1 MAFLTS
7 AWFAALEER
16 LSAAP
21 SGSGDRIGI
30 GQVITGGPDGDVS
43 YTIVVG
49 GGEPA
54 RLERDTVA
62 GAAVTLI
69 EDYATAAAIA
79 AGEPAAGALGDGQIK
94 VRGDAN
100 ALVAAY
106 DLLAALQASE
116 TTD

>member
-1 MAFLTS
+1 VTFLTS

-16 LSAAP
+16 LATAP
-21 SGSGDRIGI
+21 ARTGERIGI

-43 YTIVVG
+43 YTIVIG
-49 GGEPA
+49 GDAPA
-54 RLERDTVA
+54 HIERGTVA
-62 GAAVTLI
+62 QATVTLI
-69 EDYATAAAIA
+69 EDYDTAAAIA
-79 AGEPAAGALGDGQIK
+79 TGEPVAGALGAGQIK

-116 TTD
+116 ATD